1 MDHTMKRILALCVLL
16 IAGLLVVR
24 DLTAAAG
31 DAKDIVR
38 WNNAVDLYEGR
49 HGSLSQDERVG
60 YLDNAYQA
68 CSFLDTNPSL
78 PDLWS
83 AMTDSG
89 ISSDAAAT
97 TIEAAITYLCTEH
110 KPLLDT

>member
-1 MDHTMKRILALCVLL
+1 MRKTLLAL
-16 IAGLLVVR
+16 LLVTVT
-24 DLTAAAG
+24 LTGCSQQEARTIFAT
-31 DAKDIVR
+31 DR
-38 WNNAVDLYEGR
+38 AVSMFEQR
-49 HGSLSQDERVG
+49 HGTMTTEDRHG

-68 CSFLDTNPSL
+68 CTYLDTNPSL
-78 PDLWS
+78 PDLWT

-110 KPLLDT
+110 KGLLA